1 MASIVPYEPAHEPAV
16 RAFNRRL
23 ASGGVTYAFPETSAP
38 AWLPPAAGERL
49 WQDQFLALDGDVVRG
64 GYILKHQDFVV
75 AGDVLSIGA
84 FQLPLSEGTID
95 RAFAPV
101 GVQLLRDALRRQP
114 LLYTLGIG
122 SRSEAAARLLAAA
135 RFSIETVPF
144 LFRVHHPRAFL
155 RNIRPLRSSHLR
167 RRALDLAAITG
178 SGAVAIRLTHR
189 LRSSRVGRR
198 QVASDDLAAFDQGVN
213 DVWAPASSAI
223 RFGAVRDESVLARL
237 YDRPGNRF
245 LRVGIHDGGALRG
258 WAVLLATRWTDH
270 KYFGNMH
277 VGSIVDLLAA
287 PGYEGAVVDAAVAR
301 LEREDVDVMVTNQS
315 FGPIREAL
323 RRSGFLVGPSNFLL
337 AVSPALAALTGSV
350 AENLAAFHF
359 ARGDGDGPINL

>member
-1 MASIVPYEPAHEPAV
+1 MAPS
-16 RAFNRRL
+16 
-23 ASGGVTYAFPETSAP
+23 
-38 AWLPPAAGERL
+38 
-49 WQDQFLALDGDVVRG
+49 
-64 GYILKHQDFVV
+64 K
-75 AGDVLSIGA
+75 
-84 FQLPLSEGTID
+84 
-95 RAFAPV
+95 
-101 GVQLLRDALRRQP
+101 
-114 LLYTLGIG
+114 
-122 SRSEAAARLLAAA
+122 SEA
-135 RFSIETVPF
+135 
-144 LFRVHHPRAFL
+144 
-155 RNIRPLRSSHLR
+155 
-167 RRALDLAAITG
+167 
-178 SGAVAIRLTHR
+178 
-189 LRSSRVGRR
+189 
-198 QVASDDLAAFDQGVN
+198 
-213 DVWAPASSAI
+213 SAI

-350 AENLAAFHF
+350 AENLAMGAMLPLMM
-359 ARGDGDGPINL
+359 AP